1 MRELIKKVLRE
12 SVEGYDKIIQE
23 GKQVGILYHYTSLG
37 AAHSI
42 LEDGY
47 IEGGKSSLAGYS
59 DSMRGDNNFSLSFTR
74 NKNFHKRNRVLGDVV
89 ECRFVIDGD
98 SLSNIYK
105 IQPIT
110 NEDSYEMSF
119 QKQSLDFEYEEVILS
134 PNQIK
139 VPIVPYVIRF
149 DFLIERKKFIG
160 YDPYEFINMLKK
172 LKKQGISINIV
183 DKNGNPVPKELK
195 LTFKQW
201 LMKPLYKLTRFID
214 NSNDD
219 WSREQ
224 SDNDELKD
232 LDDLPI

>member
-1 MRELIKKVLRE
+1 MRELIRKVLRE
-12 SVEGYDKIIQE
+12 SVKGYDKIIQE
-23 GKQVGILYHYTSLG
+23 GKQVGTLYHYTSLDVADYILKDG
-37 AAHSI
+37 FIKGGDNSI
-42 LEDGY
+42 SGYLE
-47 IEGGKSSLAGYS
+47 
-59 DSMRGDNNFSLSFTR
+59 SMRGDNKFSLSFTR
-74 NKNFHKRNRVLGDVV
+74 NKNFHKNNRWISEEL

-98 SLSNIYK
+98 ALSNRYK

-110 NEDSYEMSF
+110 SVSGFWNYE
-119 QKQSLDFEYEEVILS
+119 KQSEGFEAEEVILS
-134 PNQIK
+134 KNPIE
-139 VPIVPYVIRF
+139 VPIIPYVIRF
-149 DFLIERKKFIG
+149 DFLIERKKFMS

-219 WSREQ
+219 WNREP
-224 SDNDELKD
+224 SDDDELKD
-232 LDDLPI
+232 LYDLPI